1 MLSLDKRLD
10 ELREDLTANPIRIS
24 AYHDLPFTIFR
35 YDPQDEYLFR
45 KYIRLTVVSLE
56 QNHGKRVMLISL
68 GKLLWQAIEETE
80 GLDAIVTDEKQRGFE
95 GAQKTVHTLLSDKD
109 DFMPLSKLI
118 LERIKDCDSSKDI
131 VFLIRAGALA
141 PHIYRCSTLLDRMH
155 GNTMV
160 PTVLFYPGTAEG
172 RTDLRFMGM
181 EDRAATGAYNY
192 RVKIYGGA

>member
-1 MLSLDKRLD
+1 MLSLDNRLD

-35 YDPQDEYLFR
+35 YNPQDEYLFR
-45 KYIRLTVVSLE
+45 KYIRLTAVSLE
-56 QNHGKRVMLISL
+56 QNHSKRVTFISL
-68 GKLLWQAIEETE
+68 GKLLWQAVEVTE
-80 GLDAIVTDEKQRGFE
+80 GLDAVVADEKQRGFE
-95 GAQKTVHTLLSDKD
+95 GAQKTMHTLLSDED

-118 LERIKDCDSSKDI
+118 LERIKEHDPAKDI
-131 VFLIRAGALA
+131 IFFVRAGALA

-155 GNTMV
+155 GKTMV
-160 PTVLFYPGTAEG
+160 PIVLFYPGTAEG

-192 RVKIYGGA
+192 RVKIYGGD